1 MTYKLAICDD
11 EPSVIEYVSSIVTDW
26 ANEYHYDIQLR
37 IFSSA
42 ESFLFSYE
50 DENDYDILKMI
61 HGKQSII
68 LLNKSDLDMIVTAEK
83 VKKAYFTVAK
93 YL

>member
-42 ESFLFSYE
+42 ESFDCFQLVKRFSSS
-50 DENDYDILKMI
+50 LP
-61 HGKQSII
+61 GS
-68 LLNKSDLDMIVTAEK
+68 VP
-83 VKKAYFTVAK
+83 
-93 YL
+93 